1 MKETL
6 CLLFL
11 FLASAALPAGE
22 SVILVVGDSIGAA
35 HGMPLEKGWV
45 ALLQRRLEKQGGA
58 WKVVNASTSGD
69 TTANGLRR
77 LPALLERHRPEVVI
91 LELGGNDGLRGLP
104 LAHMERNLERMI
116 ELARAVGSRVLLLG
130 IQLPPNY
137 GERYT
142 SAFAEVYR
150 KLARRLDVPLVPSI
164 VRGIGDDPGLMQAD
178 GIHPNAKAQPAILA
192 LIWPRLRPLLTGLQ
206 AAQRAAQ

>member
-1 MKETL
+1 MKETF

-22 SVILVVGDSIGAA
+22 SLILVVGDSIGAA

-45 ALLQRRLEKQGGA
+45 ALLQRRLEEQGGA

-91 LELGGNDGLRGLP
+91 LELGGNDGLRGLS
-104 LAHMERNLERMI
+104 LAQMERNLERMI
-116 ELARAVGSRVLLLG
+116 ELTRAVGSRVLLLG